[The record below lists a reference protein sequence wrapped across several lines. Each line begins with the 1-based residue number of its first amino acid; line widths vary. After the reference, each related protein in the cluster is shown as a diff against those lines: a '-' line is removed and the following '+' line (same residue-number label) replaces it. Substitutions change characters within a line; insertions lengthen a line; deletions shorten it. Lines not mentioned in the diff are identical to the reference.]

1 MFKYLIFSF
10 RIVNSF
16 EIVVRLNYFAEF
28 LRKKK
33 NHAEK
38 KFNC

>member
-10 RIVNSF
+10 RIINSF
-16 EIVVRLNYFAEF
+16 EIMVRLNCFTEF